1 MGLQEKWDNM
11 LGLVTGTNDP
21 VTLKAV
27 IEVQKEMSQLLQEN
41 QELRQEI
48 HDLKNVQILRS
59 EVKKIGNTYYKGE
72 ESPFCTNCFDTKG
85 ILVHLILDPEVR
97 VKVVVGRCPNCKTD
111 KIETNVLNENWKK
124 EIEDHQRYLSEFRKI
139 FH

>member
-72 ESPFCTNCFDTKG
+72 EGPF
-85 ILVHLILDPEVR
+85 
-97 VKVVVGRCPNCKTD
+97 
-111 KIETNVLNENWKK
+111 
-124 EIEDHQRYLSEFRKI
+124 
-139 FH
+139 

>member
-59 EVKKIGNTYYKGE
+59 EVKKNRKYILQRRRGSILYKL
-72 ESPFCTNCFDTKG
+72 F
-85 ILVHLILDPEVR
+85 
-97 VKVVVGRCPNCKTD
+97 
-111 KIETNVLNENWKK
+111 
-124 EIEDHQRYLSEFRKI
+124 
-139 FH
+139 

>member
-48 HDLKNVQILRS
+48 HDLKNEQILDS
-59 EVKKIGNTYYKGE
+59 ELELDKHFLYKKHDNTNQPYCLKCWDSDRKLIRGIRMRDMYGIE
-72 ESPFCTNCFDTKG
+72 VVQCT
-85 ILVHLILDPEVR
+85 
-97 VKVVVGRCPNCKTD
+97 RCEFMSD
-111 KIETNVLNENWKK
+111 LYREN
-124 EIEDHQRYLSEFRKI
+124 
-139 FH
+139 

>member
-27 IEVQKEMSQLLQEN
+27 IEVQKEMSLLLQEN

-48 HDLKNVQILRS
+48 HDLKNEQILDS
-59 EVKKIGNTYYKGE
+59 ELELDRHFLYKKHDKTNQPYCLKCWDSEKKLIRAIIVDYYGVAMGKCPSCDFMSDYIRE
-72 ESPFCTNCFDTKG
+72 E
-85 ILVHLILDPEVR
+85 
-97 VKVVVGRCPNCKTD
+97 
-111 KIETNVLNENWKK
+111 
-124 EIEDHQRYLSEFRKI
+124 
-139 FH
+139 